1 MLKLVIGNRAY
12 SSWSLRGWLAC
23 KLSGLEFETL
33 VVPLYDHEWPERR
46 QGRDFAPSAGKV
58 PILWDG
64 DTVVW
69 DSIAILEWL
78 SDKVGNERF
87 WPADD
92 RARAFARSISAEMH
106 SGYVPLR
113 QACSMNLRHR
123 MPTPNLP
130 EEAKGDID
138 RIASLWT
145 QALEEFGTAGDGPFL
160 FGEFN
165 AADAMFAPVVT
176 RFATYSIPLPERI
189 ATYCNAVL
197 THPWMKEWITAAQ
210 EEPWIIEKFE
220 PQSA

>member
-1 MLKLVIGNRAY
+1 MLKLFIGNRAY

-33 VVPLYDHEWPERR
+33 VVPLYDDEWPQRR

-69 DSIAILEWL
+69 DSLAILGWL
-78 SDKVGNERF
+78 GDKVGNERF
-87 WPADD
+87 WPAN
-92 RARAFARSISAEMH
+92 ARACALARSISAEMH
-106 SGYVPLR
+106 SAYLPLR
-113 QACSMNLRHR
+113 RECSMNLRHR
-123 MPTPNLP
+123 VPMPNLS

-145 QALEEFGTAGDGPFL
+145 QALEEFGAAAEGPFL
-160 FGEFN
+160 FGDFT

-176 RFATYSIPLPERI
+176 RFATYSIPLPEQI
-189 ATYCNAVL
+189 AAYCQAVL
-197 THPWMKEWITAAQ
+197 THPWMVEWITAAQ
-210 EEPWIIEKFE
+210 EEPWIIERFE
-220 PQSA
+220 PQTV